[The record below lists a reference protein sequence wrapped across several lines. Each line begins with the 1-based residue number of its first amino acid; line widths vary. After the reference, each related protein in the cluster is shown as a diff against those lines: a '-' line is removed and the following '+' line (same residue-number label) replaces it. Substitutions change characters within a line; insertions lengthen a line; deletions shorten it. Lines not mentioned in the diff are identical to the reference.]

1 MARLADTATG
11 RIFVPGTSCLVGRS
25 PASQLVLAHPW
36 VSGQHA
42 TIRWSGAN
50 WELRDLGSK
59 NGTFVGDRRIPPS
72 KWTPLMEGDTV
83 GFGRQES
90 PWTLQSA
97 SPPAASAWLGEK
109 CIHAVDELLALP
121 SADRPLVCIYRSE
134 TGIWVAE
141 DADSTT
147 PVEDGERVEVD
158 GDSFLLN
165 LPIVMAA
172 TRDMRS
178 GNLGSSAVRFRVSRD
193 QEHIT
198 MDVIVHGETHH
209 LPHRAHHEL
218 LLYLA
223 NARLEDARTLTAPA
237 SEHGWR
243 YQDDVARALRIPP
256 SHFNM
261 TIYRARQQLRSV
273 GFDDADAILER
284 RRGSGQ
290 LRIGIARLEV
300 QTA

>member
-1 MARLADTATG
+1 MARLSDTATG

-42 TIRWSGAN
+42 TLRWSGAN

-59 NGTFVGDRRIPPS
+59 NGTFVGDKRINPS
-72 KWTPLMEGDTV
+72 TWTPLMEGDTV
-83 GFGRQES
+83 GFGRQEA
-90 PWTLQSA
+90 PWKLESA
-97 SPPAASAWLGEK
+97 SPPAATAWLGET
-109 CIHAVDELLALP
+109 CIQAEDDLLALP
-121 SADRPLVCIYRSE
+121 SAARPLVCVYRSE

-141 DADSTT
+141 DATQT
-147 PVEDGERVEVD
+147 RPVQDGERIDIE
-158 GDSFLLN
+158 GKSFLLD
-165 LPIVMAA
+165 LPVVMAA
-172 TRDMRS
+172 TRDMRA
-178 GNLGSSAVRFRVSRD
+178 GNLSSATIRFHVSRD

-198 MDVIVHGETHH
+198 LDIMVNGETHN

-223 NARLEDARTLTAPA
+223 NARLEDARTLTAPM

-243 YQDDVARALRIPP
+243 YQDEVARALRIPP

-261 TIYRARQQLRSV
+261 TIYRARQHLRGV
-273 GFDDADAILER
+273 GFDDANAILER

-290 LRIGIARLEV
+290 LRIGIGKLEIH
-300 QTA
+300 TA